1 MSSDIPE
8 SKVTAEEL
16 ETFFG
21 DMFPGRAEHFP
32 TYPLVETDHVIMRHE
47 MTERNLRPGGYISG
61 PSQMAMADHAAYVAI
76 FTRTGIVPMAVTSNL
91 NIDFLR
97 PCIGKALIAEAHLIK
112 FGKNLAVTTVDMR
125 AEGSEKLSS
134 RASVTYVIPEKA

>member
-1 MSSDIPE
+1 M
-8 SKVTAEEL
+8 SKVTAQEL
-16 ETFFG
+16 NTFFKK
-21 DMFPGRAEHFP
+21 MFPGRSEDLPAFIK
-32 TYPLVETDHVIMRHE
+32 VEKDYVQMRMAVTDTH
-47 MTERNLRPGGYISG
+47 LRPGGYISG
-61 PSQMAMADHAAYVAI
+61 PTQMALADHAAYVAI

-112 FGKNLAVTTVDMR
+112 FGKTLAVTTVDLR

-134 RASVTYVIPEKA
+134 RATVTYAIPLG